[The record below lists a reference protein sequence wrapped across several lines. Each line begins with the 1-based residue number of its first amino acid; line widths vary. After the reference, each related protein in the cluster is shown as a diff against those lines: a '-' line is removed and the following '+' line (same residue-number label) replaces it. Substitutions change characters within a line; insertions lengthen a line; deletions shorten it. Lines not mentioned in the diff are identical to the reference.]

1 MELFVLFSNLVS
13 ITLESGLLGAE
24 EIKIKP
30 PFIKTTLVDFKYF
43 GQCAQ
48 ISFQALRLYMIKKG
62 EMTEIDIDSSFI
74 AIIVLKESN

>member
-1 MELFVLFSNLVS
+1 MS
-13 ITLESGLLGAE
+13 ITLETGLLRGE
-24 EIKIKP
+24 EIKTKP

-74 AIIVLKESN
+74 AIIVLKVST